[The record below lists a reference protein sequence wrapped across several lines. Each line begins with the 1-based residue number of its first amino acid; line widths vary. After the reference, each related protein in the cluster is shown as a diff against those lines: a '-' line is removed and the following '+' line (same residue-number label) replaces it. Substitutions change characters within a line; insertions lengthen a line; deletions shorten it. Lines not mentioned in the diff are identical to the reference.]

1 MSYAKLLRPLLFSLD
16 PELVHKQ
23 TLRMGRTLAK
33 SSLACR
39 LLSQIYGAEF
49 DALRVNVWGLDFKNP
64 VGLAAGFD
72 KQGQLHEIIAALGFG
87 HMEVGS
93 ISLQPWPGNPS
104 PTLLRLPRDRGLI
117 NRLGLNSEGAEIVYR
132 RLRDLQFQ
140 IPTGINL
147 VKTADPEI
155 AGEQAIQDY
164 LEAFHKFYPLADF
177 LTLNL
182 SCPNTVEGRTFEDPE
197 LLEPFLRGLR
207 KSRAQLGARHQPK
220 AVLVKLSPDLEDPAL
235 DRLLELAQEYG
246 IDGFVIGNT
255 TARRE
260 NLKTPPAVLEKF
272 PAGGLSGRPLKKYT
286 QQMTEKVFG
295 RTGGRFPIIACGG
308 VGCDPGKHPAQEVWE
323 YLKLGAT
330 LVQVYTGLIYRGPV
344 LAELINRGLMEILKE
359 NGISRLADVLQTR

>member
-1 MSYAKLLRPLLFSLD
+1 MLYDNLLRPLLFALD
-16 PELVHKQ
+16 PEFVHKQ
-23 TLRMGRTLAK
+23 TIRIGHTLSK

-39 LLSQIYGAEF
+39 LLRQIYHTQFE
-49 DALRVNVWGLDFKNP
+49 ALRVPVWGLDFKNP
-64 VGLAAGFD
+64 LGLAAGFD
-72 KQGQLHEIIAALGFG
+72 KQGQLHEVVAALGFG

-93 ISLQPWPGNPS
+93 ISLRPWAGNPS

-117 NRLGLNSEGAEIVYR
+117 NRLGLNSQGAEIVYR

-155 AGEQAIQDY
+155 AGDQGIQDY
-164 LEAFHKFYPLADF
+164 LEDFHKFYPLADF

-182 SCPNTVEGRTFEDPE
+182 SCPNTVEGRTFEDPD
-197 LLEPFLRGLR
+197 LLEPFLKGL
-207 KSRAQLGARHQPK
+207 KESRAQLETLHKRK
-220 AVLVKLSPDLEDPAL
+220 AVLLKLSPDLGDSAL
-235 DRLLELAQEYG
+235 DSLLRLAEDYA

-260 NLKTPPAVLEKF
+260 NLKTPPALLENF
-272 PAGGLSGRPLKKYT
+272 PVGGLSGRPLKKYT
-286 QQMTEKVFG
+286 QQMTEKVFA

-308 VGCDPGKHPAQEVWE
+308 VGCDPETHPAQEVWE

-330 LVQVYTGLIYRGPV
+330 LVQVFTGLIYRGPV
-344 LAELINRGLMEILKE
+344 LVKMINRGLMRILRE
-359 NGISRLADVLQTR
+359 NGVARLADFLGTR